1 MAHAPESHSVI
12 AADLAYIERLAKVLG
27 GIPVWAVA
35 PGSSARRAGIVFGD
49 IILSVNGV
57 PTPTYKAFLKAG
69 RAHLENLEF
78 KVFRNG
84 KVRLLHDSAG
94 SDDARSGSDD

>member
-1 MAHAPESHSVI
+1 VKDAFVVSDTSDPGSAL
-12 AADLAYIERLAKVLG
+12 ALDLAQVERIAKVLG

-35 PGSSARRAGIVFGD
+35 PGSAAREAGVRFGD

-57 PTPTYKAFLKAG
+57 PTPTFKDFLKAG
-69 RAHLENLEF
+69 RAHLANLEF

-84 KVRLLHDSAG
+84 KVLLLHYSEPAE
-94 SDDARSGSDD
+94 S